1 MMKWW
6 QKIVLQYLLRLLNT
20 VVFWWQDVRNHFP
33 VDNMFT
39 LTVDQL
45 LPQHLD
51 RSPAPSTGTFPALLL
66 PSHQPS
72 LHKAVIFIK
81 NHLTNNQCDEDDV
94 FEHHDDEIVTEEV
107 PESDWRAVTLVSGS
121 SVTQLWFQIFFIIS
135 NTRYTWIL
143 SPWTEATEEV
153 SVVFVWFSIILMHT
167 LTDTINKLK
176 ERNANLKIEWIEKL
190 FYIKDNE
197 IICYVQRDKFL
208 QNEAD

>member
-1 MMKWW
+1 
-6 QKIVLQYLLRLLNT
+6 
-20 VVFWWQDVRNHFP
+20 
-33 VDNMFT
+33 MFT

-107 PESDWRAVTLVSGS
+107 PESD
-121 SVTQLWFQIFFIIS
+121 
-135 NTRYTWIL
+135 
-143 SPWTEATEEV
+143 
-153 SVVFVWFSIILMHT
+153 
-167 LTDTINKLK
+167 
-176 ERNANLKIEWIEKL
+176 
-190 FYIKDNE
+190 
-197 IICYVQRDKFL
+197 
-208 QNEAD
+208 